1 MGNPSHKNDVGRET
15 RMKKQSQTWAER
27 GEQSF
32 RGGEFKSAALAFRVA
47 LLQAPATHYLMVMFA
62 RSLVKVN
69 PHSPFRHYAAK
80 ATVLVPSEPDAWL
93 ILADGAFGQRELRRA
108 ANAARRHM
116 VLAPDD
122 PNGGLSLSRVR
133 FHRGE
138 LEQCLSGLTRTEALA
153 PKNKVV
159 RMAQARCLF
168 RLGRHDAALQASNAA
183 YEMGAT
189 MREFGFE
196 HCRIARSAN
205 RPDISRKWMQRLLEI
220 DHSFADRR
228 EILDLT
234 VTIDDLRAKR

>member
-47 LLQAPATHYLMVMFA
+47 LLQAPATYYLMVMFA

-159 RMAQARCLF
+159 VWP
-168 RLGRHDAALQASNAA
+168 RLDACFVWAD
-183 YEMGAT
+183 T
-189 MREFGFE
+189 MRRSRRATPPMKWAPLCVSSVSSIAGSPARPIDRIYLGNGCNGFWRSIIRS
-196 HCRIARSAN
+196 RIGVKFS
-205 RPDISRKWMQRLLEI
+205 
-220 DHSFADRR
+220 
-228 EILDLT
+228 T
-234 VTIDDLRAKR
+234 